1 MNDFMNVLISI
12 IMGTLLG
19 IVLYKG
25 FINPTIIKGP
35 NSREVIDKVYQVNKK
50 YYKFEP
56 QVCASLKL

>member
-1 MNDFMNVLISI
+1 MNDFMNVLISLI
-12 IMGTLLG
+12 IGSLLG

-35 NSREVIDKVYQVNKK
+35 NSRDVIDKVFLVNGK

-56 QVCASLKL
+56 QVCASLK